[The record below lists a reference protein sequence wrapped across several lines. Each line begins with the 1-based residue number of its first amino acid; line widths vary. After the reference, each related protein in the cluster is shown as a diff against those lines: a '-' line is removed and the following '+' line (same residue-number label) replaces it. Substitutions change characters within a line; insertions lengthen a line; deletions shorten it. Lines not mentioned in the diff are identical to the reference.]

1 MTGTRNNDTS
11 IELVR
16 RERPEGEIPMELRQR
31 LSRVIDSFPRDVR
44 DKQREIPREPCQKA
58 RLLIHRRSSY
68 V

>member
-44 DKQREIPREPCQKA
+44 DKQRETPREPCQ
-58 RLLIHRRSSY
+58 
-68 V
+68 